1 MDDGGG
7 DEGKEVELEKKCG
20 GTADLSGGSG
30 GGLRRRRRQRRRRLG
45 TVSRAGNT

>member
-1 MDDGGG
+1 MDDVGR

-30 GGLRRRRRQRRRRLG
+30 GGLRRRRRRRLG
-45 TVSRAGNT
+45 TVSHAGNT